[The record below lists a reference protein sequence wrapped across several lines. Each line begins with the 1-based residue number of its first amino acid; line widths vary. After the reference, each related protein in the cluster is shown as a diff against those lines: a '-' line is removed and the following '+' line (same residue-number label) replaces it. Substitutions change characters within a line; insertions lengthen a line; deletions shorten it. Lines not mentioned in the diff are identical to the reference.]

1 MQRLCVALLT
11 ARDGHDGDEP
21 KVEQFICPNMSDRT
35 GRSCRP
41 YHCRATE
48 YSASQASGKH
58 PTADRHVCARPVHY
72 IDDVWH
78 ASWRIVP
85 SGEDAAPEG
94 IDSFPF
100 VWWRMLY
107 GVATV
112 GPDNCRSSE
121 TAHACRWRGKRADR
135 RAVESRVLHRRE
147 YRRYPRSGTPAL
159 AGLPDGSGTTS
170 LRGGGRNMLANSS
183 R

>member
-107 GVATV
+107 GVGTV
-112 GPDNCRSSE
+112 DPIIAVRRKQRTPVAGVANEP
-121 TAHACRWRGKRADR
+121 TAGA
-135 RAVESRVLHRRE
+135 ESRVLYRRE
-147 YRRYPRSGTPAL
+147 YRRYPRAGTPPL
-159 AGLPDGSGTTS
+159 AGLPGGSGTRS
-170 LRGGGRNMLANSS
+170 LRGGGRNMPTNSS